1 MAGGPTRGRIGGDG
15 RRSSGPEPHPDGVAD
30 AAGGRVIRFVPRPPA
45 PADRPARRS
54 TASDPGAPDTAPA
67 ALPAAEVVRP
77 DFLHH
82 HPPHQGTA
90 HAGPIHGHPA
100 HGGSDLHAHLHAD
113 AAGHEADDPADDYRD
128 RMVANLAG
136 LAVLAMLIAGGLWIA
151 LTMADQRKNQ
161 DCVLSGR
168 PGCTPVP
175 VPAPKLP
182 PGP

>member
-1 MAGGPTRGRIGGDG
+1 M
-15 RRSSGPEPHPDGVAD
+15 
-30 AAGGRVIRFVPRPPA
+30 IRFVPRPHA

-54 TASDPGAPDTAPA
+54 ATPA
-67 ALPAAEVVRP
+67 AARPDAPPATVPTAEIVRP
-77 DFLHH
+77 DFAHH
-82 HPPHQGTA
+82 QTPHRGPVR
-90 HAGPIHGHPA
+90 HGPVYVGEAGP
-100 HGGSDLHAHLHAD
+100 DLRAD
-113 AAGHEADDPADDYRD
+113 VAGHAAQEPANDYRD

-151 LTMADQRKNQ
+151 VTMADQRKSQ

-175 VPAPKLP
+175 VQVPVQVQVPTPKLP